1 MQEIKEVVDLTFENI
16 RDQLADFRSD
26 SIDSGKIWE
35 TKAKHITPEKRV
47 DTHLLNNLTKLE
59 QYLKDRGLD
68 LPIIH
73 ALIGKYVYIR
83 YLYDRETISKEWL
96 AENDINLDTVLGRN
110 ATLAGLL
117 HLTTVLENRFNGD
130 IFPLPPNVASI
141 LGDEIVSLVAST
153 LKGDD
158 PISGQLHLDF
168 EAYDFSY
175 IPVETLSSIYEQF
188 LHSQGTGKK
197 VGAVYTP
204 EPVADYL
211 LCELDESKREPERF
225 QIHNMDRG
233 FSSHSANA

>member
-1 MQEIKEVVDLTFENI
+1 
-16 RDQLADFRSD
+16 
-26 SIDSGKIWE
+26 
-35 TKAKHITPEKRV
+35 
-47 DTHLLNNLTKLE
+47 
-59 QYLKDRGLD
+59 LKSRGLG

-83 YLYDRETISKEWL
+83 YLYDRRILSKEWL
-96 AENDINLDTVLGRN
+96 VENNITLDSVLSRN

-117 HLTTVLENRFNGD
+117 YLTEVLENRFNGA
-130 IFPLPPNVASI
+130 IFPLPSNIQVTLS
-141 LGDEIVSLVAST
+141 DEIVSLVAST
-153 LKGDD
+153 FKGDD
-158 PISGQLHLDF
+158 PVSGQLHLDF

-211 LCELDESKREPERF
+211 LCELNESKPLQSGMKILDPCCGSGIFLVLAYRRLIELELAKKPNRTLPKPIELQKILCESIYQWFGQFLTRKLS
-225 QIHNMDRG
+225 IG
-233 FSSHSANA
+233 